1 MRQGLAERYRVG
13 SQKICTA
20 VARNENGPAVGE
32 ALVDTVGR
40 LSRRSVS
47 QRLQPLR

>member
-1 MRQGLAERYRVG
+1 MRQGLAERYRFG
-13 SQKICTA
+13 SQKICTS
-20 VARNENGPAVGE
+20 VARNEKGPAIGE
-32 ALVDTVGR
+32 AFLDTAGR